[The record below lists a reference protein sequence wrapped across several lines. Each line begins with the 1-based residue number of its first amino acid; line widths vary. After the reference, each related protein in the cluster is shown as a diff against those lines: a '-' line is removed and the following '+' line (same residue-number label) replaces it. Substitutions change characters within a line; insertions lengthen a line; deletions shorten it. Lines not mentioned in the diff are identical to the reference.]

1 MIPLLRF
8 GHRTLRVPSATSR
21 TIRFAAHKR
30 APANIKNK
38 MTELSFKTLSFQEK
52 GKYLQVSLLRLFCTQ
67 IPKDE
72 VEKIGEFV
80 LKDMHTIKF
89 EKSKNEEMKFSSLL
103 GKYFNQ
109 LKNKLTGNPVTYIHK
124 NSGIPLIGN
133 VAFGIVYRNSS
144 IIEIKPVT
152 SCNLDCV
159 YCSISEGLSSK
170 KHDFVVEKD
179 YLVEELQKVIDFVD
193 ESVEV
198 HIGVQGEPF
207 LYADMEELFADLQ
220 AMEKVHTISIDT
232 NGTLLN
238 KEMIDRIAK
247 NTKLQLNLSLDAID
261 EQKAKEIAG
270 TKSYN
275 VNHIKEVIA
284 YASEKLN
291 VIVAPV
297 LTQGYNEEEMEKII
311 EFIKSLEH
319 KPILGI
325 QNFLRY
331 KTGRNPAKE
340 IPWDDFYAML
350 ENLEKK
356 HDIKLRL
363 SKEDFNI
370 RKTKELEKPF
380 QENEIIDAVIKC
392 KDRFPNSSI
401 AAAKGRNISVPN
413 CEFKEDKK
421 IQIKIL
427 RDKHNIFVGKLV

>member
-1 MIPLLRF
+1 MT
-8 GHRTLRVPSATSR
+8 TL
-21 TIRFAAHKR
+21 H
-30 APANIKNK
+30 
-38 MTELSFKTLSFQEK
+38 FKTLSFQDKE
-52 GKYLQVSLLRLFCTQ
+52 KYLQVSLLRLFYAQ
-67 IPKDE
+67 IPKRE
-72 VEKIGEFV
+72 IEKIGEFA
-80 LKDMHTIKF
+80 LKDLHTIQF
-89 EKSKNEEMKFSSLL
+89 EKSKNAEMKFSSLL
-103 GKYFNQ
+103 GKYFSQ
-109 LKNKLTGNPVTYIHK
+109 LKNKLTGNPATYIHK

-133 VAFGIVYRNSS
+133 VAFGIIYRNSS

-179 YLVEELQKVIDFVD
+179 YLVEELQTLLEFVD
-193 ESVEV
+193 EQVEA

-220 AMEKVHTISIDT
+220 AMEKIHTISIDT

-238 KEMIDRIAK
+238 KEMIDRISK

-261 EQKAKEIAG
+261 EEAAKKIAG
-270 TKSYN
+270 TKKYN
-275 VNHIKEVIA
+275 VSHVKEIIA
-284 YASEKLN
+284 YASGKLK

-297 LTQGYNEEEMEKII
+297 LTQGYNEGEMEKII

-319 KPILGI
+319 RPVLGI

-340 IPWDDFYAML
+340 LPWEEFYSML

-356 HDIKLRL
+356 HGIKLKL
-363 SKEDFNI
+363 SKEDFDI
-370 RKTKELEKPF
+370 KKTKELEKPF
-380 QENEIIDAVIKC
+380 QENEIVDAVLKC
-392 KDRFPNSSI
+392 KDRFPNSAI
-401 AAAKGRNISVPN
+401 AVAKGRNISVPN

-421 IQIKIL
+421 VQIKIL
-427 RDKHNIFVGKLV
+427 RDKHNIFVGRLV